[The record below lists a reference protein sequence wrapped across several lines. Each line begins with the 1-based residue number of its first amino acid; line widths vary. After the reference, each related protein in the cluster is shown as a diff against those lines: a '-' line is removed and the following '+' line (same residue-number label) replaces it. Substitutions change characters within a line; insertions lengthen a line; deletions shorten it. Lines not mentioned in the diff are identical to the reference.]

1 MHSIRLMTTTSRH
14 PHRRFPPSAAG
25 AHSISGDSVHSSD
38 RSSRR
43 RPGGFPRL
51 TAAFAT
57 LVLVALAV
65 FTLGAVLDSPRF
77 ALVVLGLAI
86 PILIA
91 VLTRNANRVRDRV
104 HPSR

>member
-1 MHSIRLMTTTSRH
+1 
-14 PHRRFPPSAAG
+14 
-25 AHSISGDSVHSSD
+25 
-38 RSSRR
+38 
-43 RPGGFPRL
+43 
-51 TAAFAT
+51 
-57 LVLVALAV
+57 VLVALAV